1 MFSFKKFFRFNGFNG
16 GYYGFGGYDK
26 GQNMHQM
33 KGKGVFSGMSHIMP
47 FNFAGA
53 PNATSISD
61 EVIICLICSKSKH
74 SAYVCWYRFNEDFV
88 LVPPRTY
95 NKGKYPKIVLYDPYI
110 PPYMPSFDE
119 YSVGI
124 SLAYMPRFH
133 SSYSPR
139 VAYMAN
145 FERFADKG

>member
-1 MFSFKKFFRFNGFNG
+1 
-16 GYYGFGGYDK
+16 
-26 GQNMHQM
+26 M
-33 KGKGVFSGMSHIMP
+33 KGKGVFSGVSHIMP
-47 FNFAGA
+47 FNFVGA
-53 PNATSISD
+53 PNATSIYD

-74 SAYVCWYRFNEDFV
+74 SADVCWYRFNENFV

-95 NKGKYPKIVLYDPYI
+95 NKGKYPKIVLYDPYM
-110 PPYMPSFDE
+110 PPYTPSFDE

-124 SLAYMPRFH
+124 SPAYMPRFH

-145 FERFADKG
+145 FERSADEG